1 MGVAPGTWQCGSDSG
16 SSSFSGADGGHGTSD
31 YGGGGLLVT
40 VGLVMVMAVEAV
52 RLVGAVRIRQVGVCP
67 SPP

>member
-16 SSSFSGADGGHGTSD
+16 SSGFGGTDGGHGTSD

-40 VGLVMVMAVEAV
+40 VGLVMVTAVEAV
-52 RLVGAVRIRQVGVCP
+52 RLGK
-67 SPP
+67 

>member
-16 SSSFSGADGGHGTSD
+16 SSSFGGTDGGHGTSD

-40 VGLVMVMAVEAV
+40 VGLVMVTAVEAV
-52 RLVGAVRIRQVGVCP
+52 RLGK
-67 SPP
+67 